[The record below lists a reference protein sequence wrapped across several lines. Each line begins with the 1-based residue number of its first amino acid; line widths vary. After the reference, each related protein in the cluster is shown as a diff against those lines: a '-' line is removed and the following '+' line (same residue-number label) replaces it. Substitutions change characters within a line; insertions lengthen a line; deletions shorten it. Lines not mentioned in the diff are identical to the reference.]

1 VISHALVKKLNEETS
16 IKIYQGLP
24 VMSVTGPMKVVDTLK
39 LVCCFGTDT
48 IVRDVEFLVAAEI
61 DESECI
67 VGRDLI
73 KRIPNL
79 DSDLDAMQGTI
90 QYMRIQVEQMQKL
103 RDNATQKHTKLR
115 YQTVQGDLFTADEK
129 FSLAH

>member
-1 VISHALVKKLNEETS
+1 MQN
-16 IKIYQGLP
+16 
-24 VMSVTGPMKVVDTLK
+24 
-39 LVCCFGTDT
+39 F
-48 IVRDVEFLVAAEI
+48 FVAAEI

-79 DSDLDAMQGTI
+79 NSDLDAMQGTM

-129 FSLAH
+129 CSLAHCVGADSAIGAAIAKEFKTRFNSVFQLINQVSKTGCPFLQKAKIL